1 MTSVLVVEDDAAIR
15 TAVLRGLTDRGHAVA
30 STTNGVGALE
40 MVLREP
46 PDLVLLDLG
55 LPDID
60 GITLISMIR
69 AASSVPIIVITA
81 NDEPQTLVRALDA
94 GADDYVVKPFGT
106 DQVAARMRAV
116 LRRVGHT
123 EAPGPL
129 RVGDLV
135 INERT
140 RIATMAGEPLQL
152 SRKEFD
158 VLLALA
164 ARAGEVVTKRE
175 LLAEVW
181 RDAYGSSERTLD
193 VHLSWLRR
201 KLGETAAAPR
211 YLVSVRGVGIRLEDP
226 TVRSAASGPAPD
238 PGP

>member
-1 MTSVLVVEDDAAIR
+1 VTSVLVVEDDAAIR
-15 TAVLRGLTDRGHAVA
+15 AAVQRGLTERGHAVA
-30 STTNGVGALE
+30 STTTGVGALE

-46 PDLVLLDLG
+46 PDVVLLDLG

-60 GITLISMIR
+60 GITLISMVR

-81 NDEPQTLVRALDA
+81 NDEPGTLVRALDA

-106 DQVAARMRAV
+106 DQVAARIRAV
-116 LRRVGHT
+116 LRRVGQT
-123 EAPGPL
+123 QAPEPL
-129 RVGDLV
+129 RVGELAID
-135 INERT
+135 ERT
-140 RIATMAGEPLQL
+140 RVATLAGEPLQL

-158 VLLALA
+158 VLLTLA
-164 ARAGEVVTKRE
+164 SRAGEVVTKRE

-201 KLGETAAAPR
+201 KLGETAAEPR
-211 YLVSVRGVGIRLEDP
+211 YLVSVRGVGVRLVD
-226 TVRSAASGPAPD
+226 PAPD
-238 PGP
+238 RDS

>member
-1 MTSVLVVEDDAAIR
+1 VTSVLVVEDDAAIR
-15 TAVLRGLTDRGHAVA
+15 AAVQRGLTERGHAVA
-30 STTNGVGALE
+30 STTTGVGALE

-46 PDLVLLDLG
+46 PDVVLLDLG

-60 GITLISMIR
+60 GITLISMVR

-81 NDEPQTLVRALDA
+81 NGDDRTLVRALDA

-106 DQVAARMRAV
+106 EQVAARIRAV
-116 LRRVGHT
+116 LRRVGQT
-123 EAPGPL
+123 QAPEPL
-129 RVGDLV
+129 RVGDLA
-135 INERT
+135 IDERT
-140 RIATMAGEPLQL
+140 RVATLAGEPLQL

-158 VLLALA
+158 VLLTLA
-164 ARAGEVVTKRE
+164 GRAGEVVTKRE

-201 KLGETAAAPR
+201 KLGETAAEPR
-211 YLVSVRGVGIRLEDP
+211 YLVSVRGVGVRLVD
-226 TVRSAASGPAPD
+226 PAPD
-238 PGP
+238 RDS

>member
-1 MTSVLVVEDDAAIR
+1 VTSVLVVEDAAAIR
-15 TAVLRGLTDRGHAVA
+15 AAVQRGLTERGHAVA
-30 STTNGVGALE
+30 STTTGVGALE

-46 PDLVLLDLG
+46 PDVVLLDLG

-60 GITLISMIR
+60 GITLISMVR

-81 NDEPQTLVRALDA
+81 NGDDRTLVRALDA

-106 DQVAARMRAV
+106 EQVAARIRAV
-116 LRRVGHT
+116 LRRVGQT
-123 EAPGPL
+123 QAPEPL
-129 RVGDLV
+129 RVGDLA
-135 INERT
+135 IDERT
-140 RIATMAGEPLQL
+140 RVATLAGEPLQL

-158 VLLALA
+158 VLLTLA
-164 ARAGEVVTKRE
+164 GRAGEVVTKRE

-201 KLGETAAAPR
+201 KLGETAAEPR
-211 YLVSVRGVGIRLEDP
+211 YLVSVRGVGVRLVD
-226 TVRSAASGPAPD
+226 PAPD
-238 PGP
+238 RDS

>member
-1 MTSVLVVEDDAAIR
+1 VTSVLVVEDDPAIR
-15 TAVLRGLTDRGHAVA
+15 AAVQRGLTERGHAVA
-30 STTNGVGALE
+30 STTTGVGALE

-60 GITLISMIR
+60 GITLISMVR

-81 NDEPQTLVRALDA
+81 NDEPGTLVRALDA

-106 DQVAARMRAV
+106 DQVAARIRAV
-116 LRRVGHT
+116 LRRVGQT
-123 EAPGPL
+123 QAPEPL
-129 RVGDLV
+129 RVGDLA
-135 INERT
+135 IDERT
-140 RIATMAGEPLQL
+140 RVATLAGEPLQL

-158 VLLALA
+158 VLLTLA

-201 KLGETAAAPR
+201 KLGETAAEPR
-211 YLVSVRGVGIRLEDP
+211 YLVSVRGVGVRL
-226 TVRSAASGPAPD
+226 VNPAP
-238 PGP
+238 GPDS